1 MNFNTTSNSLNAK
14 ERLADQIE
22 KFADANIEEYQ
33 EFYNLMINWNKE
45 IINSF
50 SIINNRR
57 INNSYI
63 ESRNSQIEKLFYN
76 ANGYKNFSRA
86 RNRIMYCIN
95 KNDTYKI

>member
-1 MNFNTTSNSLNAK
+1 MEILFYHFPELKTAYKLKESYMNFNTTSNSLNAK

-57 INNSYI
+57 INNKKGSGFAVC
-63 ESRNSQIEKLFYN
+63 R
-76 ANGYKNFSRA
+76 
-86 RNRIMYCIN
+86 
-95 KNDTYKI
+95 